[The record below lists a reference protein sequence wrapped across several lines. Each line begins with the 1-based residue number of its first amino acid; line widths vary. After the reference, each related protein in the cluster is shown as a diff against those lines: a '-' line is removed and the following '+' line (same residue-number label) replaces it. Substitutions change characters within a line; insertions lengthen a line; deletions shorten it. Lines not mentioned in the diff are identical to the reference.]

1 MIIAEFT
8 VAEADVDRLRGAL
21 TDGTVT
27 SVELVARYVN
37 RIGHYD
43 RSGIALNSVP
53 VLNSSAFADARA
65 SDVRR
70 ARGQTLGPLDGIPFT
85 AKASYKVRGL
95 PVTAGSPA
103 FASLVADDDAFAV
116 AQLRAA
122 GAICLGLT
130 NMPPMA
136 AGGMQR
142 GLYGRAESPYSANY
156 LSSAFGS
163 GSSNGSGTATAASF
177 AAFGLAEETW
187 SSGRAPAS
195 NNALVAYT
203 LAFFVTGT
211 IVQEFA
217 RGTRARRSMY
227 GEAPTAALFRLIARN
242 RRRYGG
248 YIVHLGMLV
257 YFVAFA
263 GMAFKVQREATLKPG
278 ESVELKS
285 PFGHTY
291 TFTHVGI
298 SQFKQFNR
306 YVSAAT
312 IEVARDGVPDGRI
325 VSEKRQHFT
334 VNELGTE
341 EASFEPSTE
350 VGIRS
355 GLQEDIYIVFAGA
368 VNGTEEAVYRFNI
381 NPLVWWVWAGGFILA
396 FGGLITMW
404 PGGTTPAA
412 SRRSAQAGYGVE
424 LAGAGA
430 ER

>member
-1 MIIAEFT
+1 M
-8 VAEADVDRLRGAL
+8 G
-21 TDGTVT
+21 
-27 SVELVARYVN
+27 
-37 RIGHYD
+37 
-43 RSGIALNSVP
+43 
-53 VLNSSAFADARA
+53 
-65 SDVRR
+65 
-70 ARGQTLGPLDGIPFT
+70 
-85 AKASYKVRGL
+85 
-95 PVTAGSPA
+95 
-103 FASLVADDDAFAV
+103 
-116 AQLRAA
+116 
-122 GAICLGLT
+122 
-130 NMPPMA
+130 
-136 AGGMQR
+136 
-142 GLYGRAESPYSANY
+142 
-156 LSSAFGS
+156 
-163 GSSNGSGTATAASF
+163 
-177 AAFGLAEETW
+177 
-187 SSGRAPAS
+187 
-195 NNALVAYT
+195 
-203 LAFFVTGT
+203 
-211 IVQEFA
+211 
-217 RGTRARRSMY
+217 
-227 GEAPTAALFRLIARN
+227 RN

-404 PGGTTPAA
+404 PGGGTMAAAPAGARRPATAWSSRARGRTADGSPPLPRVPAGFHAQGFRRPALRAGQGAVGTLFNPDVAGRPRTPTLESDNDVVVRNTELKLRCTCGCTLDVFTCRTTDFTCTYSPALHREVVDLFA
-412 SRRSAQAGYGVE
+412 EGKTSEAVIAAFVDKYGEKILMAPKPEGFNIAGYVVPGAAILAVGGIVAWIIRRRVRLSRDPRRTLTPVPNVPGRAGGYQRRARSA
-424 LAGAGA
+424 
-430 ER
+430 